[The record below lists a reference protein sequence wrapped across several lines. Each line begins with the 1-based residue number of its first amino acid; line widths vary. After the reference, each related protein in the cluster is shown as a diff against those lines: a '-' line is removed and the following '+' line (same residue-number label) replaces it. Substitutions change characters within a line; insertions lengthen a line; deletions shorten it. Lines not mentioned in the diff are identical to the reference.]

1 MIGQTISHYKILEKL
16 GGGGMGVVYKAQ
28 DTRLD
33 RQVALKFLPPDL
45 TRDPEAKERFINE
58 AQAASALQHANICTI
73 HDIEEH
79 DGQLFIVMD
88 CYEGETLS
96 SRIAKGQSRPE
107 RLPADKNNMGQAGS
121 RGMRIEEATDLAIQI
136 AQGLQKAHDKG
147 IVHRDI
153 KPANILITT
162 DYVAK
167 IVDFGLAKLTGRSAL
182 TKSGTTVGTVAYMS
196 PEQARGEQVDQRTD
210 IWSLGVVMYEM
221 VTGRL
226 PFPGDYE
233 QAIVYRIIH
242 EEPEAI
248 TSLRSDVPMELERI
262 VKKAIAKNPEE
273 RFQNTG
279 DILVDL
285 KSLRKGLES
294 GVSGEQI
301 LTPKPAASIAVL
313 PFEDMS
319 PQKDQEYFCDGIA
332 EELINALSHIK
343 DLRVAART
351 TAFSFRGTKQDLREV
366 GRKLNV
372 NTVLEGSIRKAGNK
386 LRITAQLIDVVNGY
400 HLWSEKFDKEMGD
413 IFAIQ
418 DEISMGIVE
427 NLKLKLLPDEKA
439 AIGKRYG
446 RDPEAYNLHLR
457 GLYFFNKATPEGF
470 EKGLQYFR
478 EAIKKDPSFALPY
491 TGVALVYL
499 TYGMI
504 SILPPTEILAKSK
517 AASSKALELD
527 DSLAEAHFVAAGIA
541 HTLEWDWKAADNH
554 FEKAL
559 ALNPR
564 MAICRTYYAWFLT
577 AMGRFDE
584 AIKQVKKA
592 QEIDPLTPLYYAMGV
607 GIHCTA
613 GKLDE
618 GIDQFHKAIELEPN
632 FALAYFHVGRIYFAK
647 GMIEEARSAFEKS
660 LRLVPHWD
668 AAEACLGLIYDLQG
682 EREKAETILQDL
694 IERKKRMN
702 VSSSALAA
710 LAYHFGQQEKAFD
723 FLEMAFEERDGFMSY
738 LQVFAEW
745 AELCSDA
752 RIKPLLQRMN
762 FPEK

>member
-1 MIGQTISHYKILEKL
+1 MIGRTVSHYKILEKL

-33 RQVALKFLPPDL
+33 RPVALKFLPPDL
-45 TRDPEAKERFINE
+45 TRDPEAKERFIHE
-58 AQAASALQHANICTI
+58 AKAASALQHANICTI

-88 CYEGETLS
+88 CYEGETLK
-96 SRIAKGQSRPE
+96 SRIAKGQ
-107 RLPADKNNMGQAGS
+107 L
-121 RGMRIEEATDLAIQI
+121 RIEDATDLAIQI
-136 AQGLQKAHDKG
+136 AQGLQKAHEKG

-162 DYVAK
+162 DNVAK
-167 IVDFGLAKLTGRSAL
+167 IVDFGLAKLTGRSVL

-196 PEQARGEQVDQRTD
+196 PEQARGELIDQRTD
-210 IWSLGVVMYEM
+210 IWSLGVVMYET

-248 TSLRSDVPMELERI
+248 TSLRSNVPMELERI

-285 KSLRKGLES
+285 KSLRKGIES
-294 GVSGEQI
+294 GISGD
-301 LTPKPAASIAVL
+301 LLFTSKSTASIAVL

-372 NTVLEGSIRKAGNK
+372 STVLEGSIRKAGNK

-400 HLWSEKFDKEMGD
+400 HLWSEKFDREMGD

-439 AIGKRYG
+439 TIGKRYG
-446 RDPEAYNLHLR
+446 RDPEAYNLYLR

-478 EAIKKDPSFALPY
+478 EAIDRDPSFALPY
-491 TGVALVYL
+491 TGVALVFL

-504 SILPPTEILAKSK
+504 SILPPTEILAKCK

-541 HTLEWDWKAADNH
+541 HTLEWDWKAAENH

-632 FALAYFHVGRIYFAK
+632 FALAYFHVGRIFLAK
-647 GMIEEARSAFEKS
+647 GMIDEARSAFEKA
-660 LRLVPHWD
+660 LRLVPYWD
-668 AAEACLGLIYDLQG
+668 VAEICLGLIIDLQG
-682 EREKAETILQDL
+682 EREKAEKILEDL
-694 IERKKRMN
+694 IERKKRTN
-702 VSSSALAA
+702 VSSAPLAA
-710 LAYHFGQQEKAFD
+710 LAYHLGQQEKAFD
-723 FLEMAFEERDGFMSY
+723 FLEMAFEERDGLMSY

-745 AELCSDA
+745 AELRSDE
-752 RIKPLLQRMN
+752 RIKPLLRRMN
-762 FPEK
+762 FPEN

>member
-1 MIGQTISHYKILEKL
+1 MIGTTISHYKILEKL

-28 DTRLD
+28 DLKLD

-45 TRDPEAKERFINE
+45 TRDPEAKERFVHE
-58 AQAASALQHANICTI
+58 AKAASALDHNNICNI
-73 HDIEEH
+73 HEIDETP
-79 DGQLFIVMD
+79 DGQLFIVMGY
-88 CYEGETLS
+88 YEGETLKKK
-96 SRIAKGQSRPE
+96 IE
-107 RLPADKNNMGQAGS
+107 RGPLKID
-121 RGMRIEEATDLAIQI
+121 EAIDIAIQI
-136 AQGLQKAHDKG
+136 TQGLEEAHKHQ

-153 KPANILITT
+153 KPANVLITASG
-162 DYVAK
+162 VVK
-167 IVDFGLAKLTGRSAL
+167 IVDFGLAKLAGQSRVTRTGS
-182 TKSGTTVGTVAYMS
+182 TVGTAAYMS
-196 PEQARGEQVDQRTD
+196 PEQAQGLDVNHLTD
-210 IWSLGVVMYEM
+210 IWSLGVVLFEM
-221 VTGRL
+221 LTGKL
-226 PFPGDYE
+226 PFRREHEAALMYS
-233 QAIVYRIIH
+233 ITN

-248 TSLRSDVPMELERI
+248 TSLRSNVPMELERI
-262 VKKAIAKNPEE
+262 VKKAVAKDPEE

-294 GVSGEQI
+294 GVSGER
-301 LTPKPAASIAVL
+301 LFALKSTASIAVL

-343 DLRVAART
+343 DLHVVART
-351 TAFSFRGTKQDLREV
+351 TAFSFKGAKQDLREV

-372 NTVLEGSIRKAGNK
+372 NTVLEGSIRKAGNR

-400 HLWSEKFDKEMGD
+400 HLWSEKFDREMGD

-427 NLKLKLLPDEKA
+427 NLKLKLLPAEKA
-439 AIGKRYG
+439 AIEKRYG
-446 RDPEAYNLHLR
+446 RDPEAYNLYLR

-478 EAIKKDPSFALPY
+478 EAIDRDPSFALPY
-491 TGVALVYL
+491 TGVALVFL
-499 TYGMI
+499 TYGML

-517 AASSKALELD
+517 AASSKALALD

-541 HTLEWDWKAADNH
+541 HTLEWDWKAAENH

-607 GIHCTA
+607 GIHLTA

-618 GIDQFHKAIELEPN
+618 GIEQFHKAIELEPN
-632 FALAYFHVGRIYFAK
+632 FALAYMHAGRIYFAK
-647 GMIEEARSAFEKS
+647 GMLDEARSAFEKA
-660 LRLVPHWD
+660 LRLVPYWD
-668 AAEACLGLIYDLQG
+668 VVEICLAWIHDLQG
-682 EREKAETILQDL
+682 ERKKAEKVLEDL

-702 VSSSALAA
+702 VSSSTLAA
-710 LAYHFGQQEKAFD
+710 FAYHLGQHEKAFA
-723 FLEMAFEERDGFMSY
+723 FLEMAFEERDGLMSY

-745 AELCSDA
+745 AELRSDE
-752 RIKPLLQRMN
+752 RIKPLLRRMN
-762 FPEK
+762 FPQK

>member
-1 MIGQTISHYKILEKL
+1 MIGQTVSHYKILEKL

-33 RQVALKFLPPDL
+33 RPVALKFLPPDL
-45 TRDPEAKERFINE
+45 TRDPEAKERFIHE
-58 AQAASALQHANICTI
+58 AKAASALQHANICTI

-88 CYEGETLS
+88 CYEGETLKK
-96 SRIAKGQSRPE
+96 RI
-107 RLPADKNNMGQAGS
+107 D
-121 RGMRIEEATDLAIQI
+121 RGLLKIEEALDIAVQI
-136 AQGLQKAHDKG
+136 AQGLQKAHEKG

-162 DYVAK
+162 DDVAK
-167 IVDFGLAKLTGRSAL
+167 IVDFGLAKLTGRSVL
-182 TKSGTTVGTVAYMS
+182 TKSGTTVGTAPYMS

-226 PFPGDYE
+226 PFAAEYAE
-233 QAIVYRIIH
+233 AIMYRILH
-242 EEPEAI
+242 EEPQAI
-248 TSLRSDVPMELERI
+248 TSLRSNVPMELERI

-294 GVSGEQI
+294 GVSGERVS
-301 LTPKPAASIAVL
+301 TPKSMTSIAVL

-351 TAFSFRGTKQDLREV
+351 TAFSFKGTKQDLREV

-427 NLKLKLLPDEKA
+427 NLKLKLLPAEKA
-439 AIGKRYG
+439 AIEKRYG
-446 RDPEAYNLHLR
+446 RDAEAYNLYLR
-457 GLYFFNKATPEGF
+457 GLYFYNRATPECL
-470 EKGLQYFR
+470 EKGLKYFQ
-478 EAIKKDPSFALPY
+478 EAIDKDPSFALPY
-491 TGVALVYL
+491 TAIAMVYL
-499 TYGMI
+499 LYGML
-504 SILPPTEILAKSK
+504 SFGLAPTEILAKSK
-517 AASSKALELD
+517 AALTKALELD
-527 DSLAEAHFVAAGIA
+527 DNLAEAHFIAGGIA
-541 HTLEWDWKAADNH
+541 HNIEWDWKAAENH

-559 ALNPR
+559 ALNPG
-564 MAICRTYYAWFLT
+564 MAICRAYYAWFLT

-584 AIKQVKKA
+584 AMKQVKKA
-592 QEIDPLTPLYYAMGV
+592 QEIDPLTPLCYAMGA
-607 GIHCTA
+607 GIHVTA

-632 FALAYFHVGRIYFAK
+632 FALAYEHGARLYFAK
-647 GMIEEARSAFEKS
+647 GMIEEARSALEKA
-660 LRLVPHWD
+660 LRLVPSWD
-668 AAEACLGLIYDLQG
+668 AAEMGLGVIYNIKG
-682 EREKAETILQDL
+682 EKEKAEKVLEDL
-694 IERKKRMN
+694 IERKKRMH
-702 VSSSALAA
+702 VSSSVIAM
-710 LAYHFGQQEKAFD
+710 LAYQLGQQEKAFD
-723 FLEMAFEERDGFMSY
+723 LLETAFEERDGFMSY
-738 LQVFAEW
+738 LQVFAEF
-745 AELCSDA
+745 AQLRSDA
-752 RIKPLLQRMN
+752 RIKPLLRRMN
-762 FPEK
+762 FPEN

>member
-1 MIGQTISHYKILEKL
+1 MIGTIISHYKILEKL

-33 RQVALKFLPPDL
+33 RPVALKFLPPDL
-45 TRDPEAKERFINE
+45 TRDPEAKARFIHE
-58 AQAASALQHANICTI
+58 AKAASALQHANICTI

-88 CYEGETLS
+88 CYEGETLKN
-96 SRIAKGQSRPE
+96 RI
-107 RLPADKNNMGQAGS
+107 D
-121 RGMRIEEATDLAIQI
+121 RGPLKIEEALDVAVQI
-136 AQGLQKAHDKG
+136 AQGLQKAHEKG

-162 DYVAK
+162 DDVAK
-167 IVDFGLAKLTGRSAL
+167 IVDFGLAKLTGRSVL
-182 TKSGTTVGTVAYMS
+182 TKSGTTVGTAAYMS

-226 PFPGDYE
+226 PFPAEYAE
-233 QAIVYRIIH
+233 AIVYRILH

-248 TSLRSDVPMELERI
+248 TSLRSNVPMELERI
-262 VKKAIAKNPEE
+262 VKKAVAKDPEE

-294 GVSGEQI
+294 GVSGER
-301 LTPKPAASIAVL
+301 LSAPKSTASIAVL

-343 DLRVAART
+343 DLHVVART
-351 TAFSFRGTKQDLREV
+351 TAFSFKGAKQDLREV

-372 NTVLEGSIRKAGNK
+372 NTVLEGSIRKAGNR

-400 HLWSEKFDKEMGD
+400 HLWSEKFDREMGD

-427 NLKLKLLPDEKA
+427 NLKLKLLPAEKA
-439 AIGKRYG
+439 AIEKRYG
-446 RDPEAYNLHLR
+446 RDPEAYNLYLR

-478 EAIKKDPSFALPY
+478 EAIDRDPSFALPY
-491 TGVALVYL
+491 TGVALVFL
-499 TYGMI
+499 TYGML

-517 AASSKALELD
+517 AASSKALALD

-541 HTLEWDWKAADNH
+541 HTLEWDWKAAENH

-607 GIHCTA
+607 GIHLTA

-618 GIDQFHKAIELEPN
+618 GIEQFHKAIELEPN
-632 FALAYFHVGRIYFAK
+632 FALAYMHAGRIYFAK
-647 GMIEEARSAFEKS
+647 GMLDEARSAFEKA
-660 LRLVPHWD
+660 LRLVPYWD
-668 AAEACLGLIYDLQG
+668 VVEICLAWIHDLQG
-682 EREKAETILQDL
+682 ERKKAEKVLEDL

-702 VSSSALAA
+702 VSSSTLAA
-710 LAYHFGQQEKAFD
+710 FAYHLGQHEKAFA
-723 FLEMAFEERDGFMSY
+723 FLEMAFEERDGLMSY

-745 AELCSDA
+745 AELRSDE
-752 RIKPLLQRMN
+752 RIKPLLRRMN

>member
-1 MIGQTISHYKILEKL
+1 MIGRTVSHYKILEKL

-33 RQVALKFLPPDL
+33 RPVALKFLPPDL
-45 TRDPEAKERFINE
+45 TRDPEAKERFIHE
-58 AQAASALQHANICTI
+58 AKAASALQHANICTI

-88 CYEGETLS
+88 CYEGETLK
-96 SRIAKGQSRPE
+96 SRIAKGQ
-107 RLPADKNNMGQAGS
+107 L
-121 RGMRIEEATDLAIQI
+121 RIEDATDLAIQI
-136 AQGLQKAHDKG
+136 AQGLQKAHEKG

-162 DYVAK
+162 DNVAK
-167 IVDFGLAKLTGRSAL
+167 IVDFGLAKLTGRSVL

-196 PEQARGEQVDQRTD
+196 PEQARGELIDQRTD
-210 IWSLGVVMYEM
+210 IWSLGVVMYET

-248 TSLRSDVPMELERI
+248 TSLRSNVPMELERI

-285 KSLRKGLES
+285 KSLRKGIES
-294 GVSGEQI
+294 GISGD
-301 LTPKPAASIAVL
+301 LLFTSKSTASIAVL

-372 NTVLEGSIRKAGNK
+372 STVLEGSIRKAGNK

-400 HLWSEKFDKEMGD
+400 HLWSEKFDREMGD

-439 AIGKRYG
+439 TIGKRYG
-446 RDPEAYNLHLR
+446 RDPEAYNLYLR

-478 EAIKKDPSFALPY
+478 EAIDRDPSFALPY
-491 TGVALVYL
+491 TGVALVFL

-504 SILPPTEILAKSK
+504 SILPPTEILAKCK

-541 HTLEWDWKAADNH
+541 HTLEWDWKAAENH

-632 FALAYFHVGRIYFAK
+632 FALAYFHVGRIFLAK
-647 GMIEEARSAFEKS
+647 GMIDEARSAFEKA
-660 LRLVPHWD
+660 LRLVPYWD
-668 AAEACLGLIYDLQG
+668 VAEICLGLIIDLQG
-682 EREKAETILQDL
+682 EREKAEKILEDL
-694 IERKKRMN
+694 IERKKRTN
-702 VSSSALAA
+702 VSSAPLAA
-710 LAYHFGQQEKAFD
+710 LAYHLGQQEKAFD
-723 FLEMAFEERDGFMSY
+723 FLEMAFEERDGLMSY

-745 AELCSDA
+745 AELRSDE
-752 RIKPLLQRMN
+752 RIKPLLLRRK
-762 FPEK
+762 FPENRE

>member
-1 MIGQTISHYKILEKL
+1 MIGRTVSHYKILEKL

-33 RQVALKFLPPDL
+33 RPVALKFLPPDL
-45 TRDPEAKERFINE
+45 TRDPEAKERFIHE
-58 AQAASALQHANICTI
+58 AKAASALQHANICTI

-88 CYEGETLS
+88 CYEGETLK
-96 SRIAKGQSRPE
+96 SRIAKGQ
-107 RLPADKNNMGQAGS
+107 L
-121 RGMRIEEATDLAIQI
+121 RIEDATDLAIQI
-136 AQGLQKAHDKG
+136 AQGLQKAHEKG

-162 DYVAK
+162 DNVAK
-167 IVDFGLAKLTGRSAL
+167 IVDFGLAKLTGRSVL

-196 PEQARGEQVDQRTD
+196 PEQARGELIDQRTD
-210 IWSLGVVMYEM
+210 IWSLGVVMYET

-248 TSLRSDVPMELERI
+248 TSLRSNVPMELERI

-285 KSLRKGLES
+285 KSLRKGIES
-294 GVSGEQI
+294 GISGD
-301 LTPKPAASIAVL
+301 LLFTSKSTASIAVL

-372 NTVLEGSIRKAGNK
+372 STVLEGSIRKAGNK

-400 HLWSEKFDKEMGD
+400 HLWSEKFDREMGD

-439 AIGKRYG
+439 TIGKRYG
-446 RDPEAYNLHLR
+446 RDPEAYSLYLR

-478 EAIKKDPSFALPY
+478 EAIDRDPSFALPY
-491 TGVALVYL
+491 TGVALVFL

-504 SILPPTEILAKSK
+504 SILPPTEILAKCK

-541 HTLEWDWKAADNH
+541 HTLEWDWKAAENH

-632 FALAYFHVGRIYFAK
+632 FALAYFHVGRIFLAK
-647 GMIEEARSAFEKS
+647 GMIDEARSAFEKA
-660 LRLVPHWD
+660 LRLVPYWD
-668 AAEACLGLIYDLQG
+668 VAEICLGLIIDLQG
-682 EREKAETILQDL
+682 EREKAEKILEDL
-694 IERKKRMN
+694 IERKKRTN
-702 VSSSALAA
+702 VSSAPLAA
-710 LAYHFGQQEKAFD
+710 LAYHLGQQEKAFD
-723 FLEMAFEERDGFMSY
+723 FLEMAFEERDGLMSY

-745 AELCSDA
+745 AELRSDE
-752 RIKPLLQRMN
+752 RIKPLLRRMN
-762 FPEK
+762 FPEN